1 MEGFQQRLLAYMYLA
16 LGSLGTPLHLGGA
29 EIGEQ
34 SPDQRAHFFCYHFDT
49 FAGLVIWKVLRLK
62 LYHIFHCALYECQQ
76 KAVASAMAY
85 CAMSFRDAVMH
96 NAIYCASCRA
106 ASRH

>member
-1 MEGFQQRLLAYMYLA
+1 MSCPGEADSSDGEAPPVEGFQQRLLAYMYLA

-62 LYHIFHCALYECQQ
+62 LYHVLQ
-76 KAVASAMAY
+76 
-85 CAMSFRDAVMH
+85 
-96 NAIYCASCRA
+96 CASYKC
-106 ASRH
+106 